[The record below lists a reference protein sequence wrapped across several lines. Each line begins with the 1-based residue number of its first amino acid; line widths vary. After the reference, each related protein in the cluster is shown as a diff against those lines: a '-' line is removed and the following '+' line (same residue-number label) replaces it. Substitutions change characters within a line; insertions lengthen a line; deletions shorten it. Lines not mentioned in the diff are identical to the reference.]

1 MLDRLINQQRIHF
14 ILYGNTCI
22 PKILF
27 CPIHW
32 LTIPYV
38 MLYSNSMMVLKDEV
52 SLTQGVRKSKIF
64 IRKVLLLLVK
74 LPNYTK
80 STVKYCDH

>member
-22 PKILF
+22 PKKLF

-32 LTIPYV
+32 LTI
-38 MLYSNSMMVLKDEV
+38 S
-52 SLTQGVRKSKIF
+52 I
-64 IRKVLLLLVK
+64 
-74 LPNYTK
+74 
-80 STVKYCDH
+80 CDVVFQFNDGAKG